1 MIVEFEDVLS
11 SELCKE
17 IIQKFEL
24 DNRKRVGVCSGG
36 LKNKKMKVSLDLC
49 FNILEDWSINSD
61 IICKTLE
68 NYIQKFAR
76 EVIINGAVSED
87 DFFGCMGPIYTPWV
101 NIQRTDKSGF
111 FHWHS
116 DLCPAE
122 DRMIAFIFYLNT
134 LDEEDGGETEFYNG
148 TKIRPK
154 EGKLILFPTDI
165 VHIHRGCMVKTDK
178 SKYIITGFI
187 CANNKPLI
195 DKEKNNNIPD
205 VSVLP
210 KLADLVAISS
220 QSLTADAP
228 RPEDVSVFHN
238 ISTTKLPKI
247 RPLGSSGLMVTE
259 VCLGTMTFG
268 GQNTQEEAHAQLDYA
283 IKERGVNF
291 IDTAEMYPCPNV
303 NKAGTAEKYIGRWFE
318 KNPELRSDIIL
329 STKVT
334 GYPRNRLDRESV
346 IAACDASLHRLKTDY
361 IDLYHIHC
369 PDRYTATSGQRVYDP
384 TKERVDVP
392 IKETVAALG
401 ELITTGKIRHYGLSN
416 ETTFGVC
423 EYVRAADELGV
434 PRPVSIQN
442 SLCLFDRTFETELAE
457 ACAPNHYN
465 ISLLPYSPLAGGALS
480 DKYLHA
486 YRDNKSVDGRLH
498 KYPHFMQRYIN
509 EACMIATQGYAGIAK
524 GVGISLATLSL
535 AWCRTRWYCASTI
548 IGATTMEQLKENI
561 DAFDTN
567 LVTLSEETLESI
579 DSVHFERRDPC
590 LIPDFTEQS
599 PLQ

>member
-1 MIVEFEDVLS
+1 MIYEFEDVLS

-17 IIQKFEL
+17 IIQKYEL
-24 DNRKRVGVCSGG
+24 DDRKCVGVCSGG
-36 LKNKKMKVSLDLC
+36 EEKQKKKVSLDLC
-49 FNILEDWSINSD
+49 FNVLEEWSLITD
-61 IICKTLE
+61 IIFKTVE
-68 NYIQKFAR
+68 NHIKTFAR
-76 EVIINGAVSED
+76 EVTINGALSED
-87 DFFGCMGPIYTPWV
+87 DYFECLGPICTPWMNV
-101 NIQRTDKSGF
+101 QRTDKSGF
-111 FHWHS
+111 FHWHLDYCS
-116 DLCPAE
+116 KE
-122 DRMIAFIFYLNT
+122 DRLIAFIFYLNT

-148 TKIRPK
+148 NKIRPK
-154 EGKLILFPTDI
+154 EGKLIIFPTDI
-165 VHIHRGCMVKTDK
+165 VHVHRGCMVKTDK

-187 CANNKPLI
+187 CANNNPVTQLQCDWKRR
-195 DKEKNNNIPD
+195 
-205 VSVLP
+205 
-210 KLADLVAISS
+210 
-220 QSLTADAP
+220 QSPTADAP

-291 IDTAEMYPCPNV
+291 IDTAEMYPSPHV
-303 NKAGTAEKYIGRWFE
+303 DRAGTTEEYIGRWFE
-318 KNPELRSDIIL
+318 KNPELRSEIIL

-334 GYPRNRLDRESV
+334 GRPRNRLDRESV

-369 PDRYTATSGQRVYDP
+369 PDRYTPNFGQRVYDP
-384 TKERVDVP
+384 TMEHDNVP

-442 SLCLFDRTFETELAE
+442 SLCLLDRTFETELAE
-457 ACAPNHYN
+457 ACAPNQYN

-480 DKYLHA
+480 DKYLH
-486 YRDNKSVDGRLH
+486 NNNPVDGRLH
-498 KYPHFMQRYIN
+498 KYPNFMQRYIN
-509 EACMIATQGYAGIAK
+509 EACMIATQGYTGIAK
-524 GVGISLATLSL
+524 EVGISLATLSL

-567 LVTLSEETLESI
+567 LVTLSKETLKSI

-590 LIPDFTEQS
+590 LIPDFTEPS

>member
-17 IIQKFEL
+17 IIQKYEL
-24 DNRKRVGVCSGG
+24 DDRKCVGVCSGG

-49 FNILEDWSINSD
+49 FNGLEEWSLITD
-61 IICKTLE
+61 RIFKTVE
-68 NYIQKFAR
+68 NYIKTFAR
-76 EVIINGAVSED
+76 EVTINGALSED
-87 DFFGCMGPIYTPWV
+87 DYFECLGPIYTPWM
-101 NIQRTDKSGF
+101 NIQRTDKSGY
-111 FHWHS
+111 FHWHLDYCS
-116 DLCPAE
+116 HE
-122 DRMIAFIFYLNT
+122 DRLIAFIFYLNT

-154 EGKLILFPTDI
+154 EGKLIIFPTDI
-165 VHIHRGCMVKTDK
+165 VNVHRGCMVKTDK

-195 DKEKNNNIPD
+195 QKEKENNISD
-205 VSVLP
+205 VNHV
-210 KLADLVAISS
+210 ISS
-220 QSLTADAP
+220 QSPTADAP

-291 IDTAEMYPCPNV
+291 IDTAEMYPCPQV
-303 NKAGTAEKYIGRWFE
+303 DSAGTAEEYIGRWFE

-334 GYPRNRLDRESV
+334 GFPRNRLDRNSV

-369 PDRYTATSGQRVYDP
+369 PDRYTPNFGQRVYDP

-442 SLCLFDRTFETELAE
+442 SLCLLDRTFETELAE
-457 ACAPNHYN
+457 ACAPNQYN
-465 ISLLPYSPLAGGALS
+465 ISLLPYSPLAGGVLS
-480 DKYLHA
+480 NKYLHA

-498 KYPHFMQRYIN
+498 KYPNFMQRYIN
-509 EACMIATQGYAGIAK
+509 EACMIATQGYTGIAK
-524 GVGISLATLSL
+524 EVGISLATLSL

-567 LVTLSEETLESI
+567 LVTLSEETLNYI

-590 LIPDFTEQS
+590 LIPDFTEPS

>member
-1 MIVEFEDVLS
+1 MIYEFEDVLS

-17 IIQKFEL
+17 IIQKYEL

-36 LKNKKMKVSLDLC
+36 GFKNQKMKVSLDLC
-49 FNILEDWSINSD
+49 FNVLEEWSLITD
-61 IICKTLE
+61 RIFKTVE
-68 NYIQKFAR
+68 NYIKTFAR
-76 EVIINGAVSED
+76 EIIINGPLSED
-87 DFFGCMGPIYTPWV
+87 DYFSCLGPISTPWM

-111 FHWHS
+111 FDWHLDYNS
-116 DLCPAE
+116 DE
-122 DRMIAFIFYLNT
+122 DRLIAFIFYLNT

-148 TKIRPK
+148 NKIRPK
-154 EGKLILFPTDI
+154 EGKLIIFPTDI
-165 VHIHRGCMVKTDK
+165 VHVHRGCMVKTDK

-195 DKEKNNNIPD
+195 ENVEAMNANGISEAE
-205 VSVLP
+205 VT
-210 KLADLVAISS
+210 AIE
-220 QSLTADAP
+220 DA

-291 IDTAEMYPCPNV
+291 IDTAEMYPCPHV
-303 NKAGTAEKYIGRWFE
+303 DRAGTTEEYIGRWFE

-334 GYPRNRLDRESV
+334 GFPRNRLDRNSV

-369 PDRYTATSGQRVYDP
+369 PDRYTANFGQRVYDP

-442 SLCLFDRTFETELAE
+442 SLCLLDRTFETELAE
-457 ACAPNHYN
+457 ACAPNQYN

-480 DKYLHA
+480 DKYVHA
-486 YRDNKSVDGRLH
+486 YRDKKPVDGRLH
-498 KYPHFMQRYIN
+498 KYPNFMPRYIN
-509 EACMIATQGYAGIAK
+509 EACMLATQGYAGIAK

-548 IGATTMEQLKENI
+548 IGATTMEQLKDNI

-567 LVTLSEETLESI
+567 LVTLSEETLEFI

-590 LIPDFTEQS
+590 LIPDFTEPT